1 MKNIIVKKSSAI
13 DYVNLWGELSK
24 QDRYYR
30 EIEENIVDYYIIYK
44 DNDVYGEFGVN
55 KITKSL
61 FWIDIKFDSY
71 AAVKDIL
78 TEYGN
83 IYIEISKNDRRVD
96 IILDTLKD
104 NNYEIVEVV
113 DNSEDNTIRIY
124 FKG

>member
-55 KITKSL
+55 KTTKSL

-71 AAVKDIL
+71 SVIKDIL